1 MVQSGAV
8 EARLERAHG
17 GVIFHRR
24 LGFGD
29 EGCSRAMRTCQ
40 GAMQG
45 VAPTANLPC
54 AGSFGLARI
63 VQHSLHEARTMSEQS
78 GKPGDGDEETLGMPV
93 LGCIDGSAA
102 AIAGVR
108 RGDRLLEVN
117 GMRVHDANS
126 YITARNLEPD
136 LMHVVLRREGE
147 LVKLTL
153 HFESYTRKLLSKL
166 ALN

>member
-1 MVQSGAV
+1 
-8 EARLERAHG
+8 
-17 GVIFHRR
+17 
-24 LGFGD
+24 
-29 EGCSRAMRTCQ
+29 
-40 GAMQG
+40 
-45 VAPTANLPC
+45 
-54 AGSFGLARI
+54 
-63 VQHSLHEARTMSEQS
+63 MSEQS